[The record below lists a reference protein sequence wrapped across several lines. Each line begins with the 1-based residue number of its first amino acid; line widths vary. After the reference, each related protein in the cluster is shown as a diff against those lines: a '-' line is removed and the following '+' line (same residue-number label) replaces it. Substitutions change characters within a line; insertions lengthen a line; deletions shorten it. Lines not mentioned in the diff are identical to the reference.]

1 METLQET
8 WKDAESVPWGSLG
21 VVWKKKE
28 KKKKHQKK
36 PTKMKLCGMV

>member
-1 METLQET
+1 MEALQET

-21 VVWKKKE
+21 VVWKKK
-28 KKKKHQKK
+28 KKKHQKK